1 MTKNKDILLD
11 VKNLT
16 VHYFTDEGVV
26 KAAENVS
33 FTMYRG
39 EILGIVGE
47 SGSGKTTMSLAVIG
61 LVPKPGKI
69 LEGEIL
75 LDGENLLCKSE
86 KEMEAVRGRR
96 IAVIWQD
103 PSATLNPVLSIGFQ
117 TAEIILT
124 HEKEI
129 PKDEAIKRAIKFME
143 LVGIPSASD
152 RAKDYPHQFSGGM
165 KQRTSIATSLTG
177 NPELIIADE
186 PTSSVDVITQ
196 AQILEIFQQL
206 KRERNLSIML
216 ITHDLG
222 LAAELCDRIAIM
234 YAGRILEIGDIDEVF
249 EQPLHPYT
257 QALLASIP
265 RVDLAE
271 QDPQPIVGSIPD
283 PINLPIG
290 CKFHPRCSFMIKACT
305 SEEPQLKEV
314 LSGRLVRCI
323 RVNKFLES

>member
-1 MTKNKDILLD
+1 MTETKDILLE
-11 VKNLT
+11 VKGLT

-26 KAAENVS
+26 RAAENVS
-33 FTMYRG
+33 FTMYQG

-69 LEGEIL
+69 LRGEIL
-75 LDGENLLCKSE
+75 LDGEDLVRKSE
-86 KEMEAVRGRR
+86 QEMEAVRGRR

-117 TAEIILT
+117 TAEIILA
-124 HEKEI
+124 HEKET
-129 PKDEAIKRAIKFME
+129 PKAVAIKRAVEFMG

-165 KQRTSIATSLTG
+165 KQRITIATSLTG

-222 LAAELCDRIAIM
+222 LAAELCDRIVIM
-234 YAGRILEIGDIDEVF
+234 YAGRILEIGGIEEVF
-249 EQPLHPYT
+249 EKPLHPYT

-283 PINLPIG
+283 PIDLPVG
-290 CKFHPRCSFMIKACT
+290 CKFHPRCPFMTKACT
-305 SEEPQLKEV
+305 SEESPLEEI

-323 RVNKFLES
+323 RVHEFLES

>member
-1 MTKNKDILLD
+1 MTKTKDILLD
-11 VKNLT
+11 VRDLT
-16 VHYFTDEGVV
+16 IHYFTDEGVV
-26 KAAENVS
+26 RAAEKVS

-47 SGSGKTTMSLAVIG
+47 SGSGKTTMASAVIG

-69 LEGEIL
+69 LGGEIL
-75 LDGENLLCKSE
+75 LDGEDLVRKHE

-96 IAVIWQD
+96 VAMIWQD
-103 PSATLNPVLSIGFQ
+103 PSSTLNPVLSIGFQ

-124 HEKEI
+124 HEKET
-129 PKDEAIKRAIKFME
+129 PKTEAIERAIEFMR

-165 KQRTSIATSLTG
+165 KQRTIIATSLTG

-196 AQILEIFQQL
+196 AQILEIFNQL
-206 KRERNLSIML
+206 KQEQHLSIML

-234 YAGRILEIGDIDEVF
+234 YAGRILEIGGIEEVF
-249 EQPLHPYT
+249 EKPLHPYT
-257 QALLASIP
+257 QALLASVP

-271 QDPQPIVGSIPD
+271 QDPQPIVGSVPD
-283 PINLPIG
+283 QTDLPTG
-290 CKFHPRCSFMIKACT
+290 CKFHPRCPFCMQACT
-305 SEEPQLKEV
+305 TEEPPLEEI

-323 RVNKFLES
+323 RVHEFLES